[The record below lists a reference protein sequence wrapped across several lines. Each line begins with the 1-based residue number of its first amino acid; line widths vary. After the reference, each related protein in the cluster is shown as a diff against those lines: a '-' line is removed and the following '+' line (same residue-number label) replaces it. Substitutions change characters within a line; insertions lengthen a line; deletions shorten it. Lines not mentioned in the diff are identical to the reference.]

1 MLVLC
6 VAEISI
12 ASIAYF
18 HQLHPIYPFLDRKDF
33 EDKAFGPDNSIYSDS
48 SYAFSALYHAVLAL
62 GCQYHDGGAFDPGSG
77 KAWKLFQ
84 VALGL
89 VPDILV
95 RREALIS
102 LQVRYCGDCF

>member
-1 MLVLC
+1 M
-6 VAEISI
+6 
-12 ASIAYF
+12 Y
-18 HQLHPIYPFLDRKDF
+18 LDS
-33 EDKAFGPDNSIYSDS
+33 G
-48 SYAFSALYHAVLAL
+48 YAFSALYHAVLAL

-95 RREALIS
+95 PKKALIS